1 MDNLELKMDE
11 IFAPLTQEQQLYL
24 LDNQFSYIFAK
35 AYKFL
40 EKEPVIYR
48 AEDYFKQPT
57 AKLKS
62 EDLTIIKSCCKQI
75 IEGKGFSESSPLMN
89 IGVSEIYRLM
99 RLFHFKVEENKTKNG
114 TVIGENRGVLDCMVF
129 KHVKDN
135 RKATIYNFVSELQG
149 NL

>member
-11 IFAPLTQEQQLYL
+11 IFAPLSQEQQLYL

-89 IGVSEIYRLM
+89 IDVSEIYRLM
-99 RLFHFKVEENKTKNG
+99 RLFHFKFEENKTKNG

-135 RKATIYNFVSELQG
+135 RKATLYNFVSELQG